1 MDFFTHALVPY
12 SVSRLLKKERDA
24 TLASAIGGISPDLDM
39 FIAIFAIFFPEFYI
53 LTHRGIG
60 HSFLFSSFF
69 STFLLFTLT
78 RKRIKN
84 YFFKLNFNKKT
95 IIFAYFGAIIHVLL
109 DFITTN
115 GVMLLYPLN
124 EKKYSLEIFFY
135 ISPILE
141 ITSICLVILL
151 YKGKIKKENV
161 NKYLVLFLCLI
172 ILLGGIR
179 YDLKENLK
187 LYENETVYP
196 SRSIFSWW
204 IVKNNNANE
213 EYLIT
218 KYNYLNKEFSNSTSF
233 KYILINN
240 ISEKKMPL
248 LNSSLE
254 KTRTLSKTKLF
265 ELGAYLIAINIS
277 DAQVDTIKIEYYDPL
292 RKSMLQDNNYL
303 RNRKFFRKFMEAS
316 YLINDTNIELL

>member
-1 MDFFTHALVPY
+1 
-12 SVSRLLKKERDA
+12 
-24 TLASAIGGISPDLDM
+24 
-39 FIAIFAIFFPEFYI
+39 
-53 LTHRGIG
+53 
-60 HSFLFSSFF
+60 
-69 STFLLFTLT
+69 
-78 RKRIKN
+78 
-84 YFFKLNFNKKT
+84 
-95 IIFAYFGAIIHVLL
+95 
-109 DFITTN
+109 
-115 GVMLLYPLN
+115 
-124 EKKYSLEIFFY
+124 
-135 ISPILE
+135 
-141 ITSICLVILL
+141 
-151 YKGKIKKENV
+151 
-161 NKYLVLFLCLI
+161 
-172 ILLGGIR
+172 
-179 YDLKENLK
+179 ENLK

-196 SRSIFSWW
+196 SRSICSWW